1 MDDDDASN
9 GLCMDC
15 GVCCSGFFFDQV
27 KLSSENE
34 FESLRTTPD
43 IKILDKNVGAE
54 FTYDQGPFSIGA
66 YADMDGDKSLNA
78 NYTRN
83 NSNYSFDLNDGGGQ
97 LKFTRTFANGGLA
110 GLL

>member
-1 MDDDDASN
+1 
-9 GLCMDC
+9 
-15 GVCCSGFFFDQV
+15 
-27 KLSSENE
+27 
-34 FESLRTTPD
+34 
-43 IKILDKNVGAE
+43 
-54 FTYDQGPFSIGA
+54 
-66 YADMDGDKSLNA
+66 MDGDKSLNA